1 VYTYFKKNNIAY
13 SSSSSSWKLGKALLT
28 GANNAK
34 KLRLKIDTKTYTVNT
49 AT

>member
-1 VYTYFKKNNIAY
+1 M
-13 SSSSSSWKLGKALLT
+13 LT

-49 AT
+49 ATRIGTHS